1 MSPVYEPRQRYGE
14 RITNLWGS
22 NAQKP
27 HVFDALAQTSVSQ
40 SSILNAPK
48 SDLTLLEKRWIDFFT
63 YIGVSPEV
71 IARSLNNVRDV
82 EAIEA
87 RQSSKA
93 SKNAVLEMRIERKNS
108 VQSPPP
114 YPYKDDVREA
124 DDPTLATNRERA
136 ALYDIG
142 VDTGMKWDEWRT
154 EDVMYLEY
162 VMSRYGGEGLN
173 SDLFVYYTLFTP
185 MNVRTLPRL
194 LNERKD
200 KVGTYS
206 SPVPC
211 PYVFSY
217 GDYVSSGLSRRFTAF
232 NGEYLYSPTLRG
244 ENEEVFDALRRTEN
258 VEHICVNVDKLSTVS
273 GHTVTHQSLA
283 LSLLWNGASKSTIEN
298 TLASSFEITEHSAY
312 STLIDALKTRKN
324 GEPTA
329 PKHALHY
336 VPTSKVPALSYYPN
350 IYYKPETT
358 FTGFDDK
365 EYTLNPWSTVT
376 AKFIGVPLQ
385 ERLYLAWL
393 AENYP
398 ERAVA
403 RYVALYTP
411 SKDFNG
417 FARGVAIG
425 DYLDK
430 AKRAKGTVV
439 KEVPCPFEV
448 PMEAVYD
455 AGTESVLYY
464 EHLNVKNGAVVD
476 IGWDASQVFISEAD
490 FSASLEQSA
499 KPEKAVQEELSFEE
513 EPEPAVAG
521 EQPAV
526 EEASV
531 EDTSDEFMDSMAK
544 LVGSGNTT
552 KVGDTEGC
560 ATDTAEE
567 AQVSAT
573 KESEAYQAPS
583 TTEKKTVPV
592 AHALPECA
600 PQYKPLPGDSKLA
613 IDFALPGVDEAI
625 DHGALNRA
633 QQEALNIARRTP
645 FAPLAPAPKHSGHTL
660 GDVAVK
666 TSQAVSGVMRRI
678 IAANEEAVTNAPLS
692 VIAAL
697 LNIPP
702 LAVVTI
708 LTREHG
714 WGSSIEGLAA
724 LVNVHPDTMFSVF
737 AKQFDSNA
745 PFSSVPVIF
754 GISVDEALRTLIG
767 NNAGLDLKD
776 IPLSLIAEALGKT
789 QDAIIADS
797 IGLGSLL

>member
-1 MSPVYEPRQRYGE
+1 MSPVYEPPQRYGE
-14 RITNLWGS
+14 RIANLWGS
-22 NAQKP
+22 SAQKS

-40 SSILNAPK
+40 SPILNAPK

-63 YIGVSPEV
+63 YIGVSTEV
-71 IARSLNNVRDV
+71 IARSLNNVRSLDT
-82 EAIEA
+82 IEA

-93 SKNAVLEMRIERKNS
+93 SKNTVLEMRIERKNS
-108 VQSPPP
+108 IQSPPP

-124 DDPTLATNRERA
+124 DDPTLAANRARA

-200 KVGTYS
+200 NVNAYS

-217 GDYVSSGLSRRFTAF
+217 SDYVSSGLSRRFTAF
-232 NGEYLYSPTLRG
+232 NGDYLYDPTIKG
-244 ENEEVFDALRRTEN
+244 EDEELFDALRRAESA
-258 VEHICVNVDKLSTVS
+258 EHICVNVDKLSTVS
-273 GHTVTHQSLA
+273 GHTVTHQSLT

-324 GEPTA
+324 GEPAA
-329 PKHALHY
+329 PRNALHY
-336 VPTSKVPALSYYPN
+336 VPTSKVTALSYYPN
-350 IYYKPETT
+350 IYYKPEMT

-365 EYTLNPWSTVT
+365 EYVINPWSAVT

-464 EHLNVKNGAVVD
+464 EHLNIKNGAVVD
-476 IGWDASQVFISEAD
+476 TEWDAAQVFISEAD
-490 FSASLEQSA
+490 FTATLEQSV
-499 KPEKAVQEELSFEE
+499 KPEKAVQEELHFEK
-513 EPEPAVAG
+513 EPEPAVTN
-521 EQPAV
+521 ELPAT
-526 EEASV
+526 EEAPTK
-531 EDTSDEFMDSMAK
+531 DAPDEFMDSMVKLANGGDTAK
-544 LVGSGNTT
+544 LS
-552 KVGDTEGC
+552 DTEKP
-560 ATDTAEE
+560 AENVTEEVPAVNTAK
-567 AQVSAT
+567 APAPRQVPA
-573 KESEAYQAPS
+573 
-583 TTEKKTVPV
+583 TEKKTVYV
-592 AHALPECA
+592 APALPECA